1 MDFSHEQ
8 ESSSKRLTGITVVIA
23 IHALVGFMVVSG
35 MGKTLVEKIRNPVE
49 TKIIEEVK
57 PPPPQDL
64 TATAT
69 ATGNQE
75 STAAVYSTAWKLWCK
90 RQVQQNVVSNATNV
104 APPKATDVR
113 PQPPAPPAP
122 EGKPQPPAPP
132 ARTAAILNVSAC
144 PKPEYPRNSA
154 RNEEE
159 GEVTIAFLVGV
170 DGRVKEAK
178 VEKSSG
184 HRDLDKAA
192 VSQLSSCDKFKV
204 GTENGKPVETLGQS
218 GLYLEIGISRYS
230 LVSPK

>member
-8 ESSSKRLTGITVVIA
+8 ESSSKRLTGITVVVA

-64 TATAT
+64 PPPPPPPEIKSPPPPFIPPPEVVVQTP
-69 ATGNQE
+69 
-75 STAAVYSTAWKLWCK
+75 
-90 RQVQQNVVSNATNV
+90 VQQNVVSNATNV
-104 APPKATDVR
+104 APPKASDVR

-132 ARTAAILNVSAC
+132 ARTPAVLNVAAC

-159 GEVTIAFLVGV
+159 GEVTIAFLVGT

-184 HRDLDKAA
+184 HRELDKAA
-192 VSQLSSCDKFKV
+192 VAQLSACDKFKV
-204 GTENGKPVETLGQS
+204 GTENGKPVESWARVAYTWK
-218 GLYLEIGISRYS
+218 LE
-230 LVSPK
+230 